1 MLTSNKEVE
10 EIVSFA
16 LPERNVRLGILEP
29 FTYHAVFDAP
39 KKFFG
44 VEATFFL
51 QALLFITNL
60 RLAQIEIFDCL

>member
-39 KKFFG
+39 KKSGRGGRPFL
-44 VEATFFL
+44 FL
-51 QALLFITNL
+51 QALLFSTIL
-60 RLAQIEIFDCL
+60 GLEQI